1 MLLTRTIPFDVTGF
15 TAPTSRD
22 AAMDAVRT
30 QDALLVRIDLPGV
43 PAEGIDLEVE
53 GSVLTVRAQRPERPE
68 EGRVLVGERP
78 TGAVTR
84 RLRLGQDLDTE
95 HIEADHTDG
104 VLSLR
109 IPVAAKAQPRKILLG
124 QGGATA

>member
-1 MLLTRTIPFDVTGF
+1 MLLTRTIPFDVTAS
-15 TAPTSRD
+15 TAPAARN

-30 QDALLVRIDLPGV
+30 QDALVVRIDLPGV
-43 PAEGIDLEVE
+43 PADDIDLEVE
-53 GSVLTVRAQRPERPE
+53 GSVLTVRAQRPERAA

-78 TGAVTR
+78 VGAVTR

-104 VLSLR
+104 VLTLR
-109 IPVAAKAQPRKILLG
+109 VPVATKAQPRKILLG

>member
-1 MLLTRTIPFDVTGF
+1 MLLTRAIPFDAT
-15 TAPTSRD
+15 TSTTSAPRD

-43 PAEGIDLEVE
+43 PSDGIDLEVE

-104 VLSLR
+104 VLTLR
-109 IPVAAKAQPRKILLG
+109 VPVATKAQPRKILLG

>member
-78 TGAVTR
+78 TGTVTR